1 METYKN
7 DYTQE
12 EDELLW
18 ELHEIRHR
26 LSEKYSK
33 MSVDEIN
40 QNARNKFEQWKK
52 EIEESK
58 TTTKT
63 I

>member
-26 LSEKYSK
+26 LSKKYSK

-52 EIEESK
+52 EFEESK

-63 I
+63 N